1 MPIRHA
7 VMHFI
12 DKKPDGS
19 PAVLHLAGSELPGTG
34 AVESLLHDVNDTYN
48 AKTGKGWG
56 FFHPASGAYPL
67 RGWLDKAMIDEMSFI
82 DFTRTA
88 AEHLTKLMEES
99 NLSVGGHVL
108 FALYTQGM
116 TDNLTI
122 AILQQVETFAVAHD
136 LTVATSRQ
144 LDSRTLHFAAR
155 INLSE
160 WKNNPASRQY
170 VSFIKPK
177 GGRKATA
184 YFRDFIGVSEGIDSP
199 GETRTLLKAFSDYLE
214 REDLPE
220 DVARE
225 KNHTLVDYA
234 TVQARLGEPI
244 ALDELSELLDEDR
257 PQSFAEFIRNA
268 DYGLS
273 PEIPADKRT
282 LTQYRRFTG
291 RAEGL
296 SISFEARLL
305 GRKIEFDQEAG
316 TLMIKGV
323 PTQLV
328 DQIKRSATSASDR
341 ASN

>member
-19 PAVLHLAGSELPGTG
+19 PAVLHLANSELPGS
-34 AVESLLHDVNDTYN
+34 AAIENLLFDVNGTYN

-67 RGWLDKAMIDEMSFI
+67 SGWLGKVMSDEMAFL
-82 DFTRTA
+82 DFTRTG

-116 TDNLTI
+116 TDYLMI
-122 AILQQVETFAVAHD
+122 AILQQVDTVAVAHD

-144 LDSRTLHFAAR
+144 IDTQTLHFAAR

-177 GGRKATA
+177 GGRKSTA
-184 YFRDFIGVSEGIDSP
+184 YFRDFIGAQEGVDAP
-199 GETRTLLKAFSDYLE
+199 GETRTLLKAFADFVKA
-214 REDLPE
+214 EDLADDAASE
-220 DVARE
+220 KSHNLVA
-225 KNHTLVDYA
+225 YA
-234 TVQARLGEPI
+234 QAQGKIGEPI
-244 ALDELSELLDEDR
+244 SLDELSELMNEDSPKTFADFIR
-257 PQSFAEFIRNA
+257 AGEYGISESFA
-268 DYGLS
+268 
-273 PEIPADKRT
+273 ADKRT
-282 LTQYRRFTG
+282 LTQYRRYTG
-291 RAEGL
+291 RAEGM
-296 SISFEARLL
+296 SISFEAHLL
-305 GRKIEFDQEAG
+305 GKRVEFDKDSAS
-316 TLMIKGV
+316 LIIKNL
-323 PTQLV
+323 PTQLIS
-328 DQIKRSATSASDR
+328 QLKRSAA
-341 ASN
+341 A

>member
-19 PAVLHLAGSELPGTG
+19 PAILHLANSELPDSG
-34 AVESLLHDVNDTYN
+34 AMESLLHDVNDTYN

-67 RGWLDKAMIDEMSFI
+67 SGWLGKAMIDEMAFI
-82 DFTRTA
+82 DFTRAA

-116 TDNLTI
+116 TDYLTI
-122 AILQQVETFAVAHD
+122 AILQQVETVAVAHD
-136 LTVATSRQ
+136 LTVAPSRQ
-144 LDSRTLHFAAR
+144 LDTRTLHFAAR

-160 WKNNPASRQY
+160 WKNNLASRQY

-184 YFRDFIGVSEGIDSP
+184 YFRDFIGAQEGVDAP
-199 GETRTLLKAFSDYLE
+199 GETRTLLKAFTDFVKDQGLADDIASEKSGEL
-214 REDLPE
+214 
-220 DVARE
+220 VA
-225 KNHTLVDYA
+225 YA
-234 TVQARLGEPI
+234 QAQDKIGAPVSL
-244 ALDELSELLDEDR
+244 AQLSTLLDEDK
-257 PQSFAEFIRNA
+257 PATFADFIKAGEYGIAESFA
-268 DYGLS
+268 
-273 PEIPADKRT
+273 PDKRT

-291 RAEGL
+291 RAEGM
-296 SISFEARLL
+296 SISFEAHLL
-305 GRKIEFDQEAG
+305 GKRVEFDQDSASL
-316 TLMIKGV
+316 TIKNL
-323 PTQLV
+323 PTQLIN
-328 DQIKRSATSASDR
+328 QLKRNAA
-341 ASN
+341 

>member
-19 PAVLHLAGSELPGTG
+19 PAALHLASSELPGS
-34 AVESLLHDVNDTYN
+34 AAIENLLFDVNGTYN

-67 RGWLDKAMIDEMSFI
+67 SGWLGKVMIDEMAFL
-82 DFTRTA
+82 DFTRTG

-116 TDNLTI
+116 TDYLMI
-122 AILQQVETFAVAHD
+122 AILQQVDTVAVAHD

-144 LDSRTLHFAAR
+144 IDTRTLHFAAR

-177 GGRKATA
+177 GGRKSTA
-184 YFRDFIGVSEGIDSP
+184 YFRDFIGAQEGVDAP
-199 GETRTLLKAFSDYLE
+199 GETRTLLKAFADFVKAEELPSDTASEKSQNL
-214 REDLPE
+214 
-220 DVARE
+220 VA
-225 KNHTLVDYA
+225 YA
-234 TVQARLGEPI
+234 QAQCKIGEPI
-244 ALDELSELLDEDR
+244 SLDELSEVLDEDR
-257 PQSFAEFIRNA
+257 PKTFADFIRA
-268 DYGLS
+268 GGY
-273 PEIPADKRT
+273 EISEEFAADKRT
-282 LTQYRRFTG
+282 LNQHRRYTG
-291 RAEGL
+291 RAEGM
-296 SISFEARLL
+296 SISFEAHLL
-305 GRKIEFDQEAG
+305 GERVEFDPASASL
-316 TLMIKGV
+316 TINNL
-323 PTQLV
+323 PTQLMS
-328 DQIKRSATSASDR
+328 QLNR
-341 ASN
+341 AIEAIDVKSGA